1 MPLVPQATVE
11 TMKEHMQWIHM
22 QWIKEQVRANGTP
35 KRRKP

>member
-1 MPLVPQATVE
+1 MLLVPRATLE
-11 TMKEHMQWIHM
+11 TMKEHM

>member
-11 TMKEHMQWIHM
+11 TMKEHM

>member
-1 MPLVPQATVE
+1 MLLVPGVTLE
-11 TMKEHMQWIHM
+11 TMKEHV

>member
-11 TMKEHMQWIHM
+11 TMKEHVQWINA
-22 QWIKEQVRANGTP
+22 QVRANGTL

>member
-1 MPLVPQATVE
+1 MLLVPQVMVK
-11 TMKEHMQWIHM
+11 TMKEQV

>member
-1 MPLVPQATVE
+1 MLLVPPATLE
-11 TMKEHMQWIHM
+11 TMKEHV